1 MKRAVLSIISA
12 LLCVFSIAQVPE
24 SFNYQAI
31 PRNSSGGSY
40 PDQAMKIRISILYG
54 TLTGSSVYCE
64 TFAQTTTSIGML
76 NLKIGLG
83 TWVSGNFTTINWSTG
98 SYYLKVEIDPAGG
111 TSYVEMGTT
120 QLLSVPYAMHA
131 KTVAGYTETDPVFGA
146 WDKSTGINI
155 TASQV
160 SDFQSSVTNN
170 AAVAANSA
178 KATNSTHT
186 GDVTGETALTLA
198 AINSNPGTFN
208 NITINAKGLA
218 TSGSNVAYLNT
229 ETDPIVR
236 AINGIVKSNGTTISA
251 ATVTTA
257 AQPAITSVGT
267 LNSLVVSGTTTV
279 ATPLNATDA
288 ANKSYVDVL
297 KAQIEELQVASG
309 IRIKDIDGNVY
320 GFVTIGTQI
329 WMSENLKTI
338 TYNDG
343 TAITKRNIPINR
355 L

>member
-1 MKRAVLSIISA
+1 
-12 LLCVFSIAQVPE
+12 
-24 SFNYQAI
+24 
-31 PRNSSGGSY
+31 
-40 PDQAMKIRISILYG
+40 
-54 TLTGSSVYCE
+54 
-64 TFAQTTTSIGML
+64 
-76 NLKIGLG
+76 
-83 TWVSGNFTTINWSTG
+83 
-98 SYYLKVEIDPAGG
+98 
-111 TSYVEMGTT
+111 MGTT
-120 QLLSVPYAMHA
+120 QMQSVPYAMQA
-131 KTVAGYTETDPVFGA
+131 KTAANYTETDPLFVA